1 MANKLYD
8 ENSVKAVADAIRAKN
23 GGTEQYR
30 LADMPQAIEN
40 IESGNSDIEFLWNNL
55 SHFQLKNG
63 IAYPETFE
71 ITIPEKV
78 QDISTIFRS
87 YGVDA
92 SVQGIV
98 NLTINKAPNEF
109 PITAFPSFKMM
120 KQLKEVTL
128 NFDTSNITKIIGDTG
143 WGPPLETINGLI
155 NCPLIKNEIY
165 GNKNYYSNLF
175 EPAHKLRE
183 VRFGEQSIK
192 ANIRLGSSHL
202 SDETIASIINGLAV
216 VTAETVITFHQQ
228 VKDRLTE
235 EQIAAINEKGWTLA

>member
-23 GGTEQYR
+23 GSTEKYK

-92 SVQGIV
+92 SIQGIV

-109 PITAFPSFKMM
+109 PITVFPSFKMM

-128 NFDTSNITKIIGDTG
+128 NFDTSNITKIIPDTG
-143 WGPPLETINGLI
+143 YLTPLETINGLI
-155 NCPLIKNEIY
+155 NCPLIT
-165 GNKNYYSNLF
+165 NKKYYSNLF
-175 EPAHKLRE
+175 ELARELRE

-192 ANIRLGSSHL
+192 ANIKFGSSHL

>member
-78 QDISTIFRS
+78 QNIATIFRS

-92 SVQGIV
+92 SIQGIV

-109 PITAFPSFKMM
+109 PITEFPSFKMM
-120 KQLKEVTL
+120 VQLKEVTL
-128 NFDTSNITKIIGDTG
+128 NFDTSNITKIIDDTG

-155 NCPLIKNEIY
+155 NCPLIT
-165 GNKNYYSNLF
+165 NKNHYSNLF
-175 EPAHKLRE
+175 KFAHKLRE

-192 ANIRLGSSHL
+192 ANIKFGSSHL

-216 VTAETVITFHQQ
+216 VTAETVITFHED
-228 VKDRLTE
+228 VKTKLTE
-235 EQIAAINEKGWTLA
+235 EQTAAINEKGWTLA

>member
-23 GGTEQYR
+23 GSTEKYK

-55 SHFQLKNG
+55 SYFQLKNG
-63 IAYPETFE
+63 IVYPETFE

-78 QDISTIFRS
+78 QDISNIFRS

-155 NCPLIKNEIY
+155 NCPLIT
-165 GNKNYYSNLF
+165 NKNHYSNLF
-175 EPAHKLRE
+175 KFAHELRE

-192 ANIRLGSSHL
+192 ANIQLGSSHL